1 MIRFL
6 LLSALASV
14 AAFAQ
19 IDGAP
24 QDSYFQIR
32 YASNLTVA
40 DSVINLT
47 NTGAAS
53 RTAFVT
59 ADGPQDG
66 NLCVHVYAYTPD
78 EQLASCCS
86 CYVTPN
92 GLNSL
97 SVKTDL
103 ASNPLTPVVPSS
115 MVIKLLAEAGKTSAS
130 ACNAAVVNPTNLA
143 NGLAAWGTTTHAVS
157 VSGGAATYQLGE
169 TRFTN
174 GSLSG
179 AEFQR
184 MTQLCAFIRA
194 NGSGYGLCKSCRL
207 GGLAAS
213 NR

>member
-1 MIRFL
+1 MNIRFFAFAAL
-6 LLSALASV
+6 LTSA

-19 IDGAP
+19 DGA
-24 QDSYFQIR
+24 FQIR

-40 DSVINLT
+40 DSIINLT

-53 RTAFVT
+53 LTAFVT

-115 MVIKLLAEAGKTSAS
+115 MVIKLISERGKTSAS
-130 ACNAAVVNPTNLA
+130 ACNAAVVDGRNLGI
-143 NGLAAWGTTTHAVS
+143 GLTAWGTTVHAVS
-157 VSGGAATYQLGE
+157 VNGAAPTYQLGE
-169 TRFTN
+169 TPFTK
-174 GSLSG
+174 GFLSG
-179 AEFQR
+179 AEFTR

-213 NR
+213 SR

>member
-1 MIRFL
+1 MFRFL
-6 LLSALASV
+6 LLSTFASLAV
-14 AAFAQ
+14 FGQ
-19 IDGAP
+19 DGA
-24 QDSYFQIR
+24 FQVR
-32 YASNLTVA
+32 YASNLTTA

-47 NTGAAS
+47 NTGAS
-53 RTAFVT
+53 SNVAFVT

-97 SVKTDL
+97 SVKGDL

-115 MVIKLLAEAGKTSAS
+115 MVIKLLAEKGKTSAS
-130 ACNAAVVNPTNLA
+130 ACNAAVVNPNNLA
-143 NGLAAWGTTTHAVS
+143 TGLAAWGTTTHAVS
-157 VSGGAATYQLGE
+157 VNGAAATYQLGE
-169 TRFTN
+169 TAFTN
-174 GSLSG
+174 GSLST